1 MTTGGKN
8 MTDYEKITSL
18 VSWERQTR
26 IRYAFEDL
34 KNCYWEDATVTTS
47 WSQGAAGNYIDGSKG
62 RQPDTEHPILNRTGN
77 PIVHQNGNRAYTELP
92 STTIRWISVNGK
104 EAVLVSY
111 MRLIYSTECRNGEW
125 KISDMCAIN
134 EGDTLNPVVA
144 GEDLQIDHAKLNKFR
159 HAYRNLAYVRSL
171 NEIEMSDDLL
181 GIDRPE
187 EVDRL
192 YQQKEEWL
200 KEA

>member
-1 MTTGGKN
+1 
-8 MTDYEKITSL
+8 MTDYEEIISL
-18 VSWERQTR
+18 VNWERQTR
-26 IRYAFEDL
+26 IRYAFDDL

-47 WSQGAAGNYIDGSKG
+47 WSQGAAKNYIDGSRG
-62 RQPDTEHPILNRTGN
+62 REPDTEHPILNRTGN
-77 PIVHQNGNRAYTELP
+77 PIVHQNGDRAYVELP
-92 STTIRWISVNGK
+92 STTTRWIQVNGK

-111 MRLIYSTECRNGEW
+111 MRLIYSVERRNGEW

-134 EGDTLNPVVA
+134 ESDTLSPVVA
-144 GEDLQIDHAKLNKFR
+144 GEDLKIDHAKLNTFR

-171 NEIEMSDDLL
+171 RGIKMGDDLL

-187 EVDRL
+187 EVDKL
-192 YQQKEEWL
+192 YQKKDAWL

>member
-1 MTTGGKN
+1 
-8 MTDYEKITSL
+8 MTDYEEIVSL
-18 VSWERQTR
+18 ANWERQTR
-26 IRYAFEDL
+26 IRYAFDDL

-47 WSQGAAGNYIDGSKG
+47 WSQGAAKNYIDGSRG
-62 RQPDTEHPILNRTGN
+62 REPDTEHPILNRTGN
-77 PIVHQNGNRAYTELP
+77 PIVHQNGDRAYVELP
-92 STTIRWISVNGK
+92 STTTRWIQVNGK

-111 MRLIYSTECRNGEW
+111 MRLIYSMERRSGVW

-134 EGDTLNPVVA
+134 ESDTLSPVVA
-144 GEDLQIDHAKLNKFR
+144 GEDLQIDHEKLNTFR

-171 NEIEMSDDLL
+171 RGIKMGDDLL

-187 EVDRL
+187 EVDKL
-192 YQQKEEWL
+192 YEKKDEWL